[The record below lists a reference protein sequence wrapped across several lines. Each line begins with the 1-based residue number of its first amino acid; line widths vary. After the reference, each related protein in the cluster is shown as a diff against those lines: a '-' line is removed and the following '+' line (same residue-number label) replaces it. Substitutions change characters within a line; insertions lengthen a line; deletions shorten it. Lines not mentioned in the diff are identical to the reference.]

1 MNKKLRKI
9 FIALTLLI
17 AAFPIL
23 TFGTRSVVTF
33 LWAILGIYLFVNHKN
48 NRLGKDVLL
57 LIFPFLILCI
67 TLFYSKN
74 LNYGISLLVKMV
86 SFLIFP
92 LVFYL
97 NRNSFSKKLISYVIY
112 TFIFSVLILIFYQ
125 AISVFI
131 NFDTLFQNITPSEI
145 KSNGFKSIEEISK
158 TKLDQI
164 KLRRFR
170 NFIIEKSNTHTTYQ
184 GLWISFSLFI
194 LGLNIKNFK
203 KNSFKL
209 FAMISIIILIVW
221 FYLISA
227 RMPLMAFLVTIS
239 LTVFI
244 FSKLPKRKKILL
256 LLSIPLAFSVLLLF
270 KNPISTRFKEYYTNG
285 LSIPHQKFESDRFNS
300 SNVRNGVYFCDFQ
313 IIKENFFMGVGV
325 GDIQDELNNCYSNKI
340 GAKVYTWRDYNSH
353 NQYAFFW
360 ISAGFI
366 GFVGFIVFIVNIF
379 IKSIRTV
386 NIRLFYVICSSSIVF
401 ISENVL
407 ERSDGVV
414 FFFFFIALLYYNKG
428 LKAT

>member
-1 MNKKLRKI
+1 M
-9 FIALTLLI
+9 
-17 AAFPIL
+17 
-23 TFGTRSVVTF
+23 
-33 LWAILGIYLFVNHKN
+33 
-48 NRLGKDVLL
+48 
-57 LIFPFLILCI
+57 
-67 TLFYSKN
+67 
-74 LNYGISLLVKMV
+74 
-86 SFLIFP
+86 
-92 LVFYL
+92 
-97 NRNSFSKKLISYVIY
+97 NRNLFSKKLISYVIY
-112 TFIFSVLILIFYQ
+112 TFLLSVLFLIFYQ

-170 NFIIEKSNTHTTYQ
+170 NFIIQKSNTHTTYQ

-203 KNSFKL
+203 KNIFKFL
-209 FAMISIIILIVW
+209 ATISIILLVVW
-221 FYLISA
+221 LYLISA
-227 RMPLMAFLVTIS
+227 RMPLLAFLVTIS

-244 FSKLPKRKKILL
+244 FSKLSKKKKVLL
-256 LLSIPLAFSVLLLF
+256 FLSIPLAFSVLLLF
-270 KNPISTRFKEYYTNG
+270 KNPISTRFKEYYNNG
-285 LSIPHQKFESDRFNS
+285 VSIPNQKFGSDRFDS

-313 IIKENFFMGVGV
+313 VIKENIFIGVGV
-325 GDIQDELNNCYSNKI
+325 GDIQDELNYCYSNKI

-360 ISAGFI
+360 ISAGFM

-379 IKSIRTV
+379 IKSIRTL
-386 NIRLFYVICSSSIVF
+386 NIKMFYLICSSSIVF
-401 ISENVL
+401 ISENLL

-414 FFFFFIALLYYNKG
+414 FFFFFIALLYYNRG